1 MSRAGL
7 ADLHAVVAVATQ
19 RSFRAAAI
27 ELGMSPSALSHAIS
41 ALEKRMGV
49 RLFNRTTRS
58 VSLTAAGERFLSRV
72 QPALRDIAE
81 AMDVV
86 NEFRDKPTGTLR
98 LNTSSVAAQMILT
111 PIVLRFLERY
121 PDMQVDLVTEGRM
134 VDIVA
139 EGFDAG
145 LRLAESVPQD
155 MISVPCGPP
164 LRHVVVA
171 SPAYLR
177 DHGVPRV
184 PTDLARHRCI
194 RFRLPSGTLYR
205 WEFEKH
211 GQQILQEVDGRL
223 TLDHTDLMI
232 EAALKGVGLTYVT
245 EWMAAD
251 HIASGQLAIVLEDWT
266 PPFPGLCLYYPGH
279 RHVPAGLRAFI
290 DMAREM
296 AAELQPYRKHT
307 AKRPAAKATGRRSK
321 PKA

>member
-7 ADLHAVVAVATQ
+7 ADLNAVVAVAAQ

-86 NEFRDKPTGTLR
+86 NEFRDKPAGTLR

-111 PIVLRFLERY
+111 PIVLRFLEHY

-164 LRHVVVA
+164 LRHVVVG
-171 SPAYLR
+171 SPGYLKA
-177 DHGVPRV
+177 HGVPRV
-184 PTDLARHRCI
+184 PTDLTKHRCI

-211 GQQILQEVDGRL
+211 GRQVLQEVDGRL
-223 TLDHTDLMI
+223 TLDHPDLMI

-245 EWMAAD
+245 EWMAAA
-251 HIASGQLAIVLEDWT
+251 HIASGRLVIVLEDWT

-290 DMAREM
+290 DVAREM
-296 AAELQPYRKHT
+296 ADELQPYQKHT
-307 AKRPAAKATGRRSK
+307 AKRPAAKATGRRGK
-321 PKA
+321 PRT